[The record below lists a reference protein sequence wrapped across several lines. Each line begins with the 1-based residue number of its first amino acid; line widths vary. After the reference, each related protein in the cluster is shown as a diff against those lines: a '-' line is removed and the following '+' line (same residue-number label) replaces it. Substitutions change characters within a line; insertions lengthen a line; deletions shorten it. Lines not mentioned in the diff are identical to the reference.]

1 MSTTRPK
8 IEVDDLIV
16 LLLGAPSSS
25 PLAQNRIEGVT
36 RLEKLVF
43 LLGNSDESEVS
54 GLLSEDP
61 EFRAHNF
68 GPFSSKIY
76 QAVDTLAAA
85 GLVNDTAVIADTT
98 EDAWETEQVIGA
110 VTADPYATRDVSL
123 TDRGRRYYEALLKEL
138 PPQTEE
144 KLRRFKEKFAEI
156 PLRQLVRYVYER
168 YPDMTKKSLIKKQIL
183 GR

>member
-1 MSTTRPK
+1 VSSVQPR
-8 IEVDDLIV
+8 IETDDLIV
-16 LLLGAPSSS
+16 LLLGGPSSS
-25 PLAQNRIEGVT
+25 PLARDRIQGIT

-43 LLGNSDESEVS
+43 LLENESEI
-54 GLLSEDP
+54 GRLLSEDP

-85 GLVNDTAVIADTT
+85 GLVDDTAVIADTT
-98 EDAWETEQVIGA
+98 EDAWESEQVIGSMA
-110 VTADPYATRDVSL
+110 ADPYATRDVSL

-138 PPQTEE
+138 PPGTEHE
-144 KLRRFKEKFAEI
+144 LRQFKREFAEI

-168 YPDMTKKSLIKKQIL
+168 YPKMTEKSIIKRQIL